1 MAAGNTYVALAT
13 NTLGSTAASVTFSSI
28 SGAYTDLVL
37 VVTATGSTTADLIL
51 SFNSDTT
58 VANYSTTALVG
69 SGSSA
74 TSNRTTVLA
83 GISLTS
89 NSYLRSSEA
98 MQWNISIQNYANAT
112 TYKTVLLR
120 TGNVPLGRIDAGVG
134 LWDGT
139 IAAITSL
146 TLTASA
152 GTFAIGSTFTLYG
165 IAAA

>member
-13 NTLGSTAASVTFSSI
+13 QTLGSTASSVTFSSI
-28 SGAYTDLVL
+28 SGSYTDLVL
-37 VVTATGSTTADLIL
+37 IVTATGSTTADVVLH
-51 SFNSDTT
+51 FNSDATA
-58 VANYSTTALVG
+58 ANYSTTSLNG

-74 TSNRTTVLA
+74 SSNRTTVLN

-98 MQWNISIQNYANAT
+98 MQWNVNIQDYKNT
-112 TYKTVLLR
+112 TTHKTILLR
-120 TGNVPLGRIDAGVG
+120 TGNVPLGRVDAAVG
-134 LWDGT
+134 TWRGT

-146 TLTASA
+146 TLTSVS
-152 GTFAIGSTFTLYG
+152 GTFAIGSTFALYG